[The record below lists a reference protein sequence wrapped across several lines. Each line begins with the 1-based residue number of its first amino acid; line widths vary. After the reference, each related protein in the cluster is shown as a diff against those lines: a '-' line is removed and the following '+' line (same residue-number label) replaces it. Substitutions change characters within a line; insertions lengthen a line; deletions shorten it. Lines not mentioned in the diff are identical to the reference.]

1 MFLEDP
7 ALLLGPEV
15 PDLSG
20 FTVAGEPVK
29 WLWLIPVTNR
39 ERLLAQSRGSS
50 SLVNQMA
57 SQSRSWV
64 VS

>member
-1 MFLEDP
+1 
-7 ALLLGPEV
+7 V
-15 PDLSG
+15 PDLTG
-20 FTVAGEPVK
+20 FTVAGEPVT
-29 WLWLIPVTNR
+29 WLWLIPISNR
-39 ERLLAQSRGSS
+39 ERLLAKGRGAA

>member
-1 MFLEDP
+1 
-7 ALLLGPEV
+7 V

-39 ERLLAQSRGSS
+39 ERLLAKSRGSS